1 MAFRLVNRDRLMK
14 PGKCLICETKPAHR
28 VVDTGF
34 NLLAATVFDKLRGR
48 KYVCEACGEKIGKAF
63 GMAVAAK
70 VNSMKEEIIRLQN
83 RVEELAIQQDLASK
97 VDDLYRAMHPATHPE
112 ARDEVAEV
120 PKS

>member
-1 MAFRLVNRDRLMK
+1 MAFRLVNRDRLMN
-14 PGKCLICETKPAHR
+14 PRKCVICETKPAHR

-34 NLLAATVFDKLRGR
+34 NLTAATVFDKLRGR

-83 RVEELAIQQDLASK
+83 REAELQKIADLNGILNK
-97 VDDLYRAMHPATHPE
+97 FYEDMHPEEE
-112 ARDEVAEV
+112 APNEVAEV
-120 PKS
+120 SES

>member
-1 MAFRLVNRDRLMK
+1 MAFRLVNRDRLLK

-83 RVEELAIQQDLASK
+83 QIADLER
-97 VDDLYRAMHPATHPE
+97 LGAME
-112 ARDEVAEV
+112 AQLEDIRRFVLGSNGDTDEVADVSE
-120 PKS
+120 S

>member
-14 PGKCLICETKPAHR
+14 PGKCLICETKPGHR

-83 RVEELAIQQDLASK
+83 REAELLRMGDMAERLDSLTEYLKERSPDVAANEAVE
-97 VDDLYRAMHPATHPE
+97 
-112 ARDEVAEV
+112 
-120 PKS
+120 